1 MCIKVRYDH
10 VSSFLILSS
19 QDNSPFPKEIT
30 QAKFYY
36 VDKFVLLS
44 CGNGLHLYKYH
55 IDVRQKDDVK
65 RLDQHLTIF
74 VHTKCVVLVRLS
86 PRPSRLI
93 RFGDVTER
101 RTLFRS
107 DHVT

>member
-1 MCIKVRYDH
+1 M
-10 VSSFLILSS
+10 

-65 RLDQHLTIF
+65 RLGHWF
-74 VHTKCVVLVRLS
+74 VTFDRICATKPSPRPS
-86 PRPSRLI
+86 PRPSRSV
-93 RFGDVTER
+93 RFGDVTKENAFSVGARDPKRIDRVER
-101 RTLFRS
+101 QREA
-107 DHVT
+107 